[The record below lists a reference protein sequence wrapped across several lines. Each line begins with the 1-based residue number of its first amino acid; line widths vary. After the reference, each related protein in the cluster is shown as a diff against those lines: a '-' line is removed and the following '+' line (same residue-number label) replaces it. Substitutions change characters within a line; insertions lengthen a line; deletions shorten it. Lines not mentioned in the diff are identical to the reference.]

1 LSGLTLLGSGTIRP
15 GDVIAIADVEGS
27 KIYGRVRE
35 ITMRYVALRT
45 RDGIEHIVPNEQF
58 ITNTVE
64 KWSHSDDKV
73 RLKIPFGISYD
84 AEPRKAIALA
94 LEAAAEVKRVLD
106 DPKPVCLLKGFGDS
120 SVDLELR
127 IWINDPMNGVSNVKN
142 ECLLGIWDR
151 LHEQGIG
158 IPYPQRDIH
167 VRSLPEGFPP
177 KSGD

>member
-15 GDVIAIADVEGS
+15 GDVIALADVEGS

-35 ITMRYVALRT
+35 ITMRYTALRT

-58 ITNTVE
+58 IANTIE
-64 KWSHSDDKV
+64 KWSHSDDKI

-84 AEPRKAIALA
+84 AKPREAIAIA
-94 LEAAAEVKRVLD
+94 LEAAAEVTRVLD
-106 DPKPVCLLKGFGDS
+106 DPAPVCLLKGFGDS

-127 IWINDPMNGVSNVKN
+127 IWINDPMNGISNVKN

-151 LHEQGIG
+151 LHEAGIG

-167 VRSLPEGFPP
+167 VRSLPEGFGA